1 MFQKGNKVYAEVGN
15 YLRHKTLRIIGLSVV
30 GNIEDYEEHPLNDPL
45 DIKVENGNIYFNNR
59 MFLCVPEK
67 MDYVGIKTKVIKS
80 RYSNDDQIA
89 LMLNEAQSEEDK
101 VYFSKMQAWRDWAGW
116 FAKEVV
122 AIIEEQNKVTNE

>member
-1 MFQKGNKVYAEVGN
+1 MFQKGNKVYADVGN

-30 GNIEDYEEHPLNDPL
+30 GNMEDYEEYPLNDPL
-45 DIKVENGNIYFNNR
+45 DIKVENGNVYFNNR

-101 VYFSKMQAWRDWAGW
+101 VYFSKMQEWRDWAGW

-122 AIIEEQNKVTNE
+122 ATMEEQNKVTNE